1 MKKMKLSQRYVWTEK
16 AERISKNAKAGEPA
30 NEKRPEWLE
39 KRLIKHGL
47 IKPVIMEVDKDEQE
61 WRKGLGI

>member
-1 MKKMKLSQRYVWTEK
+1 MRPKRKKLSQRYVWTEK

-39 KRLIKHGL
+39 KRLIKYGL
-47 IKPVIMEVDKDEQE
+47 IKPVIMEVDKDE
-61 WRKGLGI
+61 